1 MSPEYSNFLQTL
13 VKNLPAKT
21 LIVVV
26 IQLGASPSLVACPN
40 GLMGS
45 PGTLP
50 KTRGKAPPFH
60 STFFLH
66 LFVANSTFNNT
77 IHKIQKHLFFCCFNK
92 FCSVLLQWFFF
103 WGEFSQTCY
112 LPNWKGI
119 FAQITF
125 LIIKSCEN
133 FKKVL
138 SHFNTGF

>member
-1 MSPEYSNFLQTL
+1 MSPEYSNFLQRL

-21 LIVVV
+21 LIAVV

-66 LFVANSTFNNT
+66 LFVADSTFNNT
-77 IHKIQKHLFFCCFNK
+77 IHKIQRSMEAWWLVGKNTYSSAVSASFAVFFC
-92 FCSVLLQWFFF
+92 SD
-103 WGEFSQTCY
+103 FSFEANFHKHATSQIGKEY
-112 LPNWKGI
+112 LHK
-119 FAQITF
+119 
-125 LIIKSCEN
+125 L
-133 FKKVL
+133 
-138 SHFNTGF
+138 HF